1 MDSPVLLIALIVFL
15 LIGVPA
21 LVITRAATKSRRELA
36 SAAAPETTTTAAAPT
51 SLGDKLS
58 SSRSMFGTR
67 MRSLLTRTDLDDAFW
82 AGLTEALI
90 AADVGVVAATEI
102 TDRVQADGPSDAAE
116 AYDALRHELVAAFRA
131 DDRHLPPLG
140 DGPIVMVIVGV
151 NGSGKTTSIAKLA
164 QRYDSLGARV
174 VLGAADTFRAGAAE
188 QLRVWGRK
196 LGIDVVSGEPESDPA
211 SVAHDAISA
220 ATATSAD
227 VVIIDTA
234 GRLHSDANL
243 MEELAK
249 LVRIVE
255 REASGDPEILLVL
268 DGTGGQ
274 NSIAQAKTFTQA
286 VGVTGIVVTKLDGT
300 AKGGMTVAVEGELGV
315 PIKLIGVGESP
326 DDLVAFDPHQF
337 VYALVEER
345 HE

>member
-1 MDSPVLLIALIVFL
+1 M
-15 LIGVPA
+15 
-21 LVITRAATKSRRELA
+21 
-36 SAAAPETTTTAAAPT
+36 
-51 SLGDKLS
+51 
-58 SSRSMFGTR
+58 
-67 MRSLLTRTDLDDAFW
+67 
-82 AGLTEALI
+82 
-90 AADVGVVAATEI
+90 
-102 TDRVQADGPSDAAE
+102 
-116 AYDALRHELVAAFRA
+116 
-131 DDRHLPPLG
+131 
-140 DGPIVMVIVGV
+140 
-151 NGSGKTTSIAKLA
+151 
-164 QRYDSLGARV
+164 
-174 VLGAADTFRAGAAE
+174 
-188 QLRVWGRK
+188 
-196 LGIDVVSGEPESDPA
+196 VSGEPESDPA

-326 DDLVAFDPHQF
+326 DDLVAFDPHEF